1 MRRLIMIALI
11 LQTAACAGAAD
22 PAPDVPAEDVFA
34 EDVPAAPPSASDAIA
49 DVLPVSCADGTLTLG
64 AARVRVHADGLH
76 LEVAELADR
85 GISVQL
91 SAAGDPPSHGVASAG
106 SAFNTGITVIDT
118 VAPGTVLVRCN
129 GDDGPRH
136 TLAIT
141 DDVEAVSLTI
151 VDDEGHWVQ
160 PEGLECNNTNVIRA
174 IPTYGTAAAPPAE
187 PAEPLADAVDMSA
200 RAGADVRT
208 YGYPHGL
215 TRWASLVDDGQ
226 VVSLGTYERDGTSW
240 RMVGSTA
247 CG

>member
-22 PAPDVPAEDVFA
+22 PAADVFA

-91 SAAGDPPSHGVASAG
+91 KAPGDPPSHGVASAG
-106 SAFNTGITVIDT
+106 SAFNTGLTVIDT

-136 TLAIT
+136 TFAIA

-151 VDDEGHWVQ
+151 VDDGGHWVQ
-160 PEGLECNNTNVIRA
+160 PEGLECSNTMRM
-174 IPTYGTAAAPPAE
+174 IPTYVSAAAPPAE

-200 RAGADVRT
+200 RPGADVRT

-240 RMVGSTA
+240 RTVGLTA